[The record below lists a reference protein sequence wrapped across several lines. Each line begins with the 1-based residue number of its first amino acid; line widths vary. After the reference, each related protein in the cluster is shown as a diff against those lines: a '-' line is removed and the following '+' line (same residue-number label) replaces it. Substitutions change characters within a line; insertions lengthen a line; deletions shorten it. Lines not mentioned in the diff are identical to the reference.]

1 MGGPVDAPR
10 KPSYVFD
17 RDVEWSSL
25 RQFITSSDPD
35 VRLGIVSGRRRQ
47 GKTFLLRALAEATQG
62 FYFTATETTSTN
74 ALREFAAALAEHTR
88 SGIAYRLDTWE
99 DALRA
104 VYQAVPQGLIV
115 IDEFPYLV
123 AAEPA
128 LPSLLQRALDPGGWI
143 RSTSTAKLLLCGSAM
158 AVMGKLLAGSAP
170 LRGRA
175 GMELLIRPFDYRAAA
190 QFWGLEDTRL
200 AILVNAIVG
209 GTPAYRH
216 AFVRG
221 DTPASIED
229 FDAWVLRTVL
239 NPDSPLFREARYLLS
254 EEIGIREPAVYNS
267 VLGAIAAGK
276 TTRGAIATYVGRK
289 DSDLAHTLNVLED
302 SGLIRRDVD
311 PFHARK
317 SVFRVVE
324 PLIVFYESVMR
335 RAWTPLEQHRSAA
348 VWADAQARFRS
359 QVVGPHFEALCRE
372 HIAQSGD
379 QLFGGL
385 VGDIA
390 AGTMSDPAQR
400 NQIELDVVALA
411 PGLPGEHRT
420 ILCLGEA
427 KWNVRMGIGHINRL
441 RRARE
446 VLAAKGFDTSSTAL
460 ICYSGAGF
468 SDELRAAAASA
479 PASIMLIDPHQMY
492 SAD

>member
-1 MGGPVDAPR
+1 MLA

-25 RQFITSSDPD
+25 SQFMTSPEPE

-47 GKTFLLRALAEATQG
+47 GKTFLLRALAEVTQG

-74 ALREFAAALAEHTR
+74 ALREFASALAEHTH
-88 SGIAYRLDTWE
+88 SGITYQLDTWE

-115 IDEFPYLV
+115 IDEFPYLT

-158 AVMGKLLAGSAP
+158 AVMGKLLSGNAP

-175 GMELLIRPFDYRAAA
+175 GMELLVRPFDYRAAA
-190 QFWGLEDTRL
+190 AFWGLDDPVL

-209 GTPAYRH
+209 GTPAYRQ

-229 FDAWVLRTVL
+229 FDAWVQRSIL
-239 NPDSPLFREARYLLS
+239 NPDTPIFREARYLLA
-254 EEIGIREPAVYNS
+254 EEVGIREPALYNS
-267 VLGAIAAGK
+267 VLGALAAGK
-276 TTRGAIATYVGRK
+276 TTRGGIANYVGRK
-289 DSDLAHTLNVLED
+289 DSDLAHALTVLED
-302 SGLIRRDVD
+302 SGLICREID
-311 PFHARK
+311 PFHARR

-335 RAWTPLEQHRSAA
+335 RAWTPLEQHRSRA

-359 QVVGPHFEALCRE
+359 QVVGPHFEVLCRE
-372 HIAQSGD
+372 YVAQSGD
-379 QLFGGL
+379 ELFGGL
-385 VGDIA
+385 VGEIA
-390 AGTMSDPAQR
+390 AGTISDPEKGT
-400 NQIELDVVALA
+400 QIQVDVVALA
-411 PGLPGEHRT
+411 PGLPSERRT

-427 KWNVRMGIGHINRL
+427 KWNVRMGVGQLNRL
-441 RRARE
+441 RRARDL
-446 VLAAKGFDTSSTAL
+446 LAAKGFDTSSAVLT
-460 ICYSGAGF
+460 CYSGAGF
-468 SDELRAAAASA
+468 SDELRAIAADSSDQPIA
-479 PASIMLIDPHQMY
+479 LIDPHQMY